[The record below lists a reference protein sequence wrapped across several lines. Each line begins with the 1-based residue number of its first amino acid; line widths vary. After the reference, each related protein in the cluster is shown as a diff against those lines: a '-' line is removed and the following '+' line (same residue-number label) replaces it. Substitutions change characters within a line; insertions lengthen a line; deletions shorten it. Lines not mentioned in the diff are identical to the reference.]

1 MSGHSKWSTIKH
13 KKAANDSR
21 RGKLFSKL
29 IKEITAAARI
39 GGGDIDTN
47 PRLRTAIAAAK
58 SSNVPNDNIEKA
70 ILRGTGELEGETY
83 EEILY
88 EGYGPGGVAVMIEV
102 LTDNRNRAV
111 AAIRHAFSKHEG
123 RIGERGCVASQRS
136 DTPLANTKAESGN
149 VGVSHGDSI
158 NGLIVVTPDS
168 IEEEEMFML
177 AVEAGAEDV
186 TASETGM
193 EIVTPF
199 EMFDSVLTAIQ
210 ETSAEVQLAEIS
222 MIPQNTVKLEG
233 KEAER
238 MLRLMDALDE
248 LDDVQKVYANFDIP
262 DNLLEAAA

>member
-1 MSGHSKWSTIKH
+1 
-13 KKAANDSR
+13 
-21 RGKLFSKL
+21 
-29 IKEITAAARI
+29 
-39 GGGDIDTN
+39 
-47 PRLRTAIAAAK
+47 
-58 SSNVPNDNIEKA
+58 
-70 ILRGTGELEGETY
+70 
-83 EEILY
+83 
-88 EGYGPGGVAVMIEV
+88 MI
-102 LTDNRNRAV
+102 
-111 AAIRHAFSKHEG
+111 
-123 RIGERGCVASQRS
+123 
-136 DTPLANTKAESGN
+136 
-149 VGVSHGDSI
+149 
-158 NGLIVVTPDS
+158 
-168 IEEEEMFML
+168 

-199 EMFDSVLTAIQ
+199 EMFDSVLTTIQ

>member
-29 IKEITAAARI
+29 IKEITAAARM
-39 GGGDIDTN
+39 GGGDVDMN
-47 PRLRTAIAAAK
+47 PRLRTAITTAR
-58 SSNVPNDNIEKA
+58 SSNLPSDNIEKA
-70 ILRGTGELEGETY
+70 ILRGTGELEGTTY

-88 EGYGPGGVAVMIEV
+88 EGYGPGGVALMIEV

-111 AAIRHAFSKHEG
+111 ADIRHALTKHEG
-123 RIGERGCVASQRS
+123 RIGERGCVAWAFDKR
-136 DTPLANTKAESGN
+136 
-149 VGVSHGDSI
+149 
-158 NGLIVVTPDS
+158 GLIVVTPDS
-168 IEEEEMFML
+168 IDEEELFMI

-186 TASETGM
+186 TPSETGI
-193 EIVTPF
+193 EILTPF
-199 EMFDSVLTAIQ
+199 EMFDSVLTAVQ
-210 ETSAEVQLAEIS
+210 ETSADVQLAEIS

-238 MLRLMDALDE
+238 MIRLMDALDD

-262 DNLLEAAA
+262 DSLLEAAA

>member
-29 IKEITAAARI
+29 VKEITAAARI

-102 LTDNRNRAV
+102 LTDNRNRTIAAV
-111 AAIRHAFSKHEG
+111 RHAFSKHEG
-123 RIGERGCVASQRS
+123 RIGERGCVSWGF
-136 DTPLANTKAESGN
+136 TKC
-149 VGVSHGDSI
+149 
-158 NGLIVVTPDS
+158 GLIVVTPNS
-168 IEEEEMFML
+168 IEEEELFMT

-199 EMFDSVLTAIQ
+199 EMFDSVLTTIQ

>member
-29 IKEITAAARI
+29 VKEITAAARI
-39 GGGDIDTN
+39 AGGDVDMN

-70 ILRGTGELEGETY
+70 VLRGTGELEGETY

-88 EGYGPGGVAVMIEV
+88 EGYGPGGVAVMLEV
-102 LTDNRNRAV
+102 LTDNRNRTIAEV
-111 AAIRHAFSKHEG
+111 RHAFTKNAG
-123 RIGERGCVASQRS
+123 RIGERGCVAWGF
-136 DTPLANTKAESGN
+136 DKC
-149 VGVSHGDSI
+149 
-158 NGLIVVTPDS
+158 GLIVVAPES
-168 IEEEEMFML
+168 IDEEELFMS

-186 TASETGM
+186 TASDTGL

-199 EMFDSVLTAIQ
+199 EDFDKVLTAIQ
-210 ETSAEVQLAEIS
+210 ETAADIQLAEIT
-222 MIPQNTVKLEG
+222 MIPQNTVKLDG
-233 KEAER
+233 KEAEQ
-238 MLRLMDALDE
+238 MIRLMDALDD

-262 DNLLEAAA
+262 DSVLEAAA